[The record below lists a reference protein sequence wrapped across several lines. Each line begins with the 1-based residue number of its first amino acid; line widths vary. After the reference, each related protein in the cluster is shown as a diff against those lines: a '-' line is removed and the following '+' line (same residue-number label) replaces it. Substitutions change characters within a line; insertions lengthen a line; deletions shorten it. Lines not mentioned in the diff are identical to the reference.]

1 MIRLFIITPN
11 RQILNQFILFCQNRT
26 LPNFPRISSFHQNTP
41 YFCHHFLH
49 SLGSHTPNPLHNWIL
64 SIHNRQTRVWNTET
78 EIDQEQSGQQN
89 SKRKVNVFGKKQKK
103 RYAAEVVLY
112 MSRAQTLQKA
122 DSLSRITGNARF
134 EVNDVYL
141 HLYS

>member
-1 MIRLFIITPN
+1 MSGIPK
-11 RQILNQFILFCQNRT
+11 QK
-26 LPNFPRISSFHQNTP
+26 
-41 YFCHHFLH
+41 
-49 SLGSHTPNPLHNWIL
+49 
-64 SIHNRQTRVWNTET
+64 SIKSKAINK
-78 EIDQEQSGQQN
+78 N